1 VVKWIFLVWEVFI
14 LKGFVC
20 FSACARARVHTHFYL
35 FVCNFILPTLFFLKK
50 LQLFPLM
57 TSTCTTPNRP
67 SGRAVDICYSINHQF
82 I

>member
-1 VVKWIFLVWEVFI
+1 L
-14 LKGFVC
+14 
-20 FSACARARVHTHFYL
+20 FSA
-35 FVCNFILPTLFFLKK
+35 K
-50 LQLFPLM
+50 FPLM

>member
-1 VVKWIFLVWEVFI
+1 MY
-14 LKGFVC
+14 VC
-20 FSACARARVHTHFYL
+20 LYSVYAEKSARARENVFFSLSFLSLHLPFL
-35 FVCNFILPTLFFLKK
+35 FSAK
-50 LQLFPLM
+50 FPLM